1 MRAAPSWI
9 RSALPLRRL
18 PRGSW
23 SASRFES
30 DSRRKPVETSRAL
43 AASKRV
49 EKRGSSGFRV
59 GYGTVGPRRAA
70 CGVRRAADGLEVSHG
85 GTEAQGPNGRGEQ
98 TGRGT
103 EGIGTAFGP
112 FGPWHPSDLGI
123 PQTWASLRPGHP
135 SDLGIPQTWASLRPE
150 NPSDLKRH
158 KLRQPR
164 AVGCSRSDAAAA
176 SAKKRDGFSR
186 LLASF
191 RVLASLPDFVFSS
204 FLRACVHA
212 CMRACLRNPEP
223 NRRLHHCSPTR
234 FPEARKK
241 RTPPGSTWRG
251 S

>member
-1 MRAAPSWI
+1 VSKKEGLQAFVWAMAPS
-9 RSALPLRRL
+9 AL
-18 PRGSW
+18 
-23 SASRFES
+23 
-30 DSRRKPVETSRAL
+30 
-43 AASKRV
+43 
-49 EKRGSSGFRV
+49 
-59 GYGTVGPRRAA
+59 
-70 CGVRRAADGLEVSHG
+70 GVRRAADGLEVSHG

-123 PQTWASLRPGHP
+123 RQTWASVRPGHPSDLGIRQTWASLRPGHP
-135 SDLGIPQTWASLRPE
+135 SDLGIPQTCTSLRPE

-164 AVGCSRSDAAAA
+164 AIGCSRSDAAAA

-191 RVLASLPDFVFSS
+191 RVLASLADFVFSS

-212 CMRACLRNPEP
+212 
-223 NRRLHHCSPTR
+223 
-234 FPEARKK
+234 
-241 RTPPGSTWRG
+241 
-251 S
+251 